1 MGKTNVG
8 DECRHRAQHS
18 PENQDGFIITSQ
30 RLNVNLPSSLPTRS
44 TILFLPFFDKT
55 DVSHT
60 SRIQREARDHIFVI
74 AHEIKRGDGKPE
86 YVTKTWL

>member
-30 RLNVNLPSSLPTRS
+30 RLNVNLPSRF
-44 TILFLPFFDKT
+44 ILFHLLFDKT

-60 SRIQREARDHIFVI
+60 SRIQRETRDHAFVI
-74 AHEIKRGDGKPE
+74 AHEVKRGDGKPE
-86 YVTKTWL
+86 YVAKPWL